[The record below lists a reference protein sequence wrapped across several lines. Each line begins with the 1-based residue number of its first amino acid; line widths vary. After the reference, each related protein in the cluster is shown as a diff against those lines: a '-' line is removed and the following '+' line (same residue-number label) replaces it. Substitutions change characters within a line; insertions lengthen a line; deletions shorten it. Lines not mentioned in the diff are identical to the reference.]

1 MTIRLGK
8 IQDIVFGFGGY
19 NDAMVGFSITL
30 SGKSWSVQDFKGCW
44 PFKPSKSAAWTYGGE
59 TRRLGQITR
68 DMADILKRANV
79 LTLDKLLGTPVE
91 VIFDDSNTLKS
102 WRILEEVI

>member
-1 MTIRLGK
+1 MTI
-8 IQDIVFGFGGY
+8 
-19 NDAMVGFSITL
+19 
-30 SGKSWSVQDFKGCW
+30 
-44 PFKPSKSAAWTYGGE
+44 
-59 TRRLGQITR
+59 RLGQITR

-91 VIFDDSNTLKS
+91 VTFDDNNTLKS